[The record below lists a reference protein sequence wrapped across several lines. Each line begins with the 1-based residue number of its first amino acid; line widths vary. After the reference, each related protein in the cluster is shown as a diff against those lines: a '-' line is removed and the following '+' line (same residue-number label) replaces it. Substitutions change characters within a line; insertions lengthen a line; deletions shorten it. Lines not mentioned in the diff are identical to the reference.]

1 MAVCGRVSS
10 LLDSLRPL
18 PPLPFMVKERM
29 RLEREEATRLLE
41 EETEVRDSLST
52 RLQAS
57 SRKSVRRRP
66 TSVVPFQGLL
76 FSI

>member
-1 MAVCGRVSS
+1 
-10 LLDSLRPL
+10 
-18 PPLPFMVKERM
+18 M